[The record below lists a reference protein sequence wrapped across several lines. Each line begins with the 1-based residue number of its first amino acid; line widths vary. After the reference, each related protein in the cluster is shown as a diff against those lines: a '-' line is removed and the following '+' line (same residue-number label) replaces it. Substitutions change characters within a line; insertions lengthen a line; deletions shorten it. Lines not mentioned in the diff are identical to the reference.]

1 MMKKL
6 ALSTLM
12 TCLIIGNTAFA
23 ADGDLISVWDG
34 SEVTK
39 PAGRYRWVLIR
50 GDSTVNIK
58 AEGENVTFTTQ
69 RDPIID
75 YNDKNKKALGDAIIR
90 IDNKNQ
96 GGKLYINA
104 DEVNFEIL
112 NSKDWAAVK
121 GYKRYC
127 GFFLGNS
134 DVTFDVNKLHIGS
147 EEKMANA
154 DFNFKELIIN

>member
-1 MMKKL
+1 MKKL

-12 TCLIIGNTAFA
+12 TCLIIGNAAFA
-23 ADGDLISVWDG
+23 ADGDLISVQDG

-39 PAGRYRWVLIR
+39 PAGRYRFVLIR

-58 AEGENVTFTTQ
+58 AEGENVTFTNQ
-69 RDPIID
+69 REPI
-75 YNDKNKKALGDAIIR
+75 YNDKNTLLGYAVIR
-90 IDNKNQ
+90 IDNKNNQ

-104 DEVNFEIL
+104 DEVNFETKY
-112 NSKDWAAVK
+112 SRDWAVDN
-121 GYKRYC
+121 GYQRYC

-134 DVTFDVNKLHIGS
+134 DVTFDVNKLYIGS

-154 DFNFKELIIN
+154 DFNFKGQIIN

>member
-1 MMKKL
+1 MKKL

-23 ADGDLISVWDG
+23 ADGDLISVQDG

-39 PAGRYRWVLIR
+39 PAGRYRGVIIR

-69 RDPIID
+69 RDTITN
-75 YNDKNKKALGDAIIR
+75 YNDKKGLGNAIIR

-112 NSKDWAAVK
+112 NSRDWAVGR
-121 GYKRYC
+121 GYQRYC
-127 GFFLGNS
+127 GYFLGNS

>member
-1 MMKKL
+1 MKKL

-12 TCLIIGNTAFA
+12 TCLIIGNAAFA
-23 ADGDLISVWDG
+23 ADGDLISVQDG

-39 PAGRYRWVLIR
+39 PAGRYRGVIIR

-69 RDPIID
+69 RDTIIN
-75 YNDKNKKALGDAIIR
+75 YNDNKQLGNAIIR

-112 NSKDWAAVK
+112 NSRDWAVGN
-121 GYKRYC
+121 GYQRYC
-127 GFFLGNS
+127 GYFLGNS

-154 DFNFKELIIN
+154 DFNFKGQIIN